1 MKQRLR
7 HGKLASRERR
17 DEWGPV
23 PVMPAGDAFERLL
36 AGAAAGEGW
45 AFTEL
50 YERYAQRVKAFAA
63 SRRVA
68 DPDAVAN
75 DVMLRVF
82 HNVATFK
89 GDEAG
94 LTSWTFTI
102 ARNRIIDER
111 RAASRRPEI
120 VPEGE
125 VESAAAAP
133 EPARSA
139 EESALERMS
148 HDRALQLLDLLTE
161 DQREVVA
168 LRMIADLS
176 LEQVATIVD
185 KPITAVKAL
194 QRRGLQRLQREIL
207 AEEVSR

>member
-1 MKQRLR
+1 MKQPSC
-7 HGKLASRERR
+7 HGKLAWRERR
-17 DEWGPV
+17 GEWGLM
-23 PVMPAGDAFERLL
+23 PVMSAGEAFERLL
-36 AGAAAGEGW
+36 AAAAAGEGW

-68 DPDAVAN
+68 DADGIAN

-82 HNVATFK
+82 QNIATFE

-102 ARNRIIDER
+102 ARNLIIDAH
-111 RAASRRPEI
+111 RAASRRLEI
-120 VPEGE
+120 VPDGE
-125 VESAAAAP
+125 VERVVGAVDS
-133 EPARSA
+133 ARSA
-139 EESALERMS
+139 EESALDRMS
-148 HDRALQLLDLLTE
+148 HDQALQLLDLLTDE
-161 DQREVVA
+161 QREVVA

-185 KPITAVKAL
+185 KPVTAVKAL

-207 AEEVSR
+207 AEEVSP